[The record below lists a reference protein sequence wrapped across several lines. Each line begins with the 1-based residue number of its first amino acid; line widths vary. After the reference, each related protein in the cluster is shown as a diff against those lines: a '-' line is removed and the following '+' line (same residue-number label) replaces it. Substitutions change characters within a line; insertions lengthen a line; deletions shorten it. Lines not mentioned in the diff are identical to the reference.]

1 MFGKSDRQKGGAEAR
16 RGGGILSVI
25 GADVVIA
32 GDVATSEELRVDGR
46 IEGNVRCGAL
56 DQGEAGEIRGDI
68 EAETAQ
74 LAGTVA
80 GKVTVRA
87 LVVEAT
93 ARISGDVGYET
104 LSIAAG
110 ARIEGRLCCSSPP
123 AAETARAQPGARRGR
138 TPGTRDAPVAELFP
152 AAAE

>member
-1 MFGKSDRQKGGAEAR
+1 MFGRSDRQKGGEAR

-32 GDVATSEELRVDGR
+32 GDVTTSEELRIDGT

-56 DQGEAGEIRGDI
+56 DQGEGGQIRGDVH
-68 EAETAQ
+68 ADSAR
-74 LAGTVA
+74 LAGAVT
-80 GKVTVRA
+80 GKVTVRE
-87 LVVEAT
+87 LVLEPT
-93 ARISGDVGYET
+93 ARLSGDVSYES

-110 ARIEGRLCCSSPP
+110 ARIDGRLSCRSEGKADGPSEKP
-123 AAETARAQPGARRGR
+123 ATRKGRSAPAPQTALS
-138 TPGTRDAPVAELFP
+138 ELFP